1 MLKGK
6 FQRLKEV
13 VKLLSN
19 IILSKYQKRELAK
32 IIFSSLLLIIA
43 FLTNT
48 SKEVEFALYMISY
61 IVVGFGVL
69 QTALFNI
76 KEGQV
81 FDENFL
87 MAIATIGALL
97 LGEYAEAVFVMLFYR
112 VGELFESIA
121 VGRSRQSIQS
131 LLEYAPEEARVIR
144 EIEELVDP
152 DEVEV
157 GEIILVYSGE
167 KIPLDGIVLEGSSSL
182 NMAFLTGESLPIDV
196 EKNSEVHSGSIN
208 LSGVLK
214 IQVTKEFE
222 DSTVSKILELIENSS
237 QKKSVLENFIT
248 RFARYYTPIVVIAA
262 LLLGVIPPLL
272 FNGVWSVWVERAL
285 IFLVVSCPCA
295 LVISIPLTFFGGI
308 GKASKNGI
316 LIKGSN
322 FLEALSMVDTVVFDK
337 TGTLTE
343 GVFQI
348 SKETSFS
355 NLNWKEIAGSLENYS
370 NHPIAESIV
379 KTYGNKLSKEITNI
393 EEIHGMGLHGKLN
406 GKIIG
411 AGNEKLLKKFNIE
424 TEKIDSIGTLVYVFM
439 EDKVLGVLEIS
450 DVIKEEI
457 RNKGLSILK
466 DSGIKNLV
474 LLTGDKKEV
483 GEYVGKKLQID
494 TVYSELLPED
504 KVTIFEKILASKSK
518 NEMVA
523 FVGDGINDAPVLTRS
538 DVGIAMGALGSD
550 AAIEAADIVLMDD
563 KISKISLA
571 KTISKNTVKIAKQN
585 IVLALGVKFLVLGLS
600 VFGLASMWMAI
611 FADVGVMVLAV
622 INSMRTLR

>member
-1 MLKGK
+1 M
-6 FQRLKEV
+6 
-13 VKLLSN
+13 LSN

-563 KISKISLA
+563 KISKIALA

>member
-13 VKLLSN
+13 AKLLSN

-406 GKIIG
+406 GKTIG

>member
-1 MLKGK
+1 M
-6 FQRLKEV
+6 
-13 VKLLSN
+13 LSN

-457 RNKGLSILK
+457 RNEGLSILK

-563 KISKISLA
+563 KISKIALA

>member
-1 MLKGK
+1 M
-6 FQRLKEV
+6 
-13 VKLLSN
+13 LSN

-563 KISKISLA
+563 KISKIALA

-611 FADVGVMVLAV
+611 FADVGVMFLAV

>member
-1 MLKGK
+1 M
-6 FQRLKEV
+6 
-13 VKLLSN
+13 LSN

-43 FLTNT
+43 FLTNK

-457 RNKGLSILK
+457 RNEGLSILK
-466 DSGIKNLV
+466 DSGIKKLV

>member
-1 MLKGK
+1 M
-6 FQRLKEV
+6 
-13 VKLLSN
+13 LSN

-48 SKEVEFALYMISY
+48 SKEIEFALYMLSY

>member
-13 VKLLSN
+13 AKLLSN

-483 GEYVGKKLQID
+483 GEYVGEKLQID

-563 KISKISLA
+563 KISKIALA

>member
-1 MLKGK
+1 M
-6 FQRLKEV
+6 
-13 VKLLSN
+13 LSN

>member
-1 MLKGK
+1 M
-6 FQRLKEV
+6 
-13 VKLLSN
+13 LSN

-424 TEKIDSIGTLVYVFM
+424 TKKIDSIGTLVYVFM

-483 GEYVGKKLQID
+483 GEYVGKKIQID

>member
-13 VKLLSN
+13 AKLLSN

>member
-13 VKLLSN
+13 AKLLSN

-563 KISKISLA
+563 KISKIALA

>member
-1 MLKGK
+1 M
-6 FQRLKEV
+6 
-13 VKLLSN
+13 LSN

-157 GEIILVYSGE
+157 GEVILVYSGE

>member
-1 MLKGK
+1 M
-6 FQRLKEV
+6 
-13 VKLLSN
+13 LSN

-457 RNKGLSILK
+457 RNEGLSILK